1 MQKDKIMKKYILY
14 KCADNEFY
22 EKFSYLNQDEPEL
35 YQQSWLKVLKFDEIL
50 SCLTQSDRKRK
61 DLFIHLDYID
71 YCNSIT
77 YNHATIYVENNKL
90 VLEEDNSDN
99 LLRLI
104 LLRLGRII
112 FLDYRNNYIKTINH
126 RLNI

>member
-1 MQKDKIMKKYILY
+1 MLVKWNRGHKIGRESIL
-14 KCADNEFY
+14 F
-22 EKFSYLNQDEPEL
+22 LQVMLQDEL
-35 YQQSWLKVLKFDEIL
+35 HHQG
-50 SCLTQSDRKRK
+50 LTQSDRKRK
-61 DLFIHLDYID
+61 DLFIHLDHID